1 MEFRGIELHNIRE
14 LIFNPESGGYKMRR
28 MPTRIAEYMSANTF
42 ACSGAELR
50 FVPIDDEVRIK
61 IRKVGGGV
69 SNLAVFYGSVQSGWQ
84 NLYKPVGDEACEIV
98 IPKSKNLETLEKITA
113 DNGFAFSPAVVRL
126 ITQSSEYEIF
136 DVVGRC
142 RPPYPS
148 ELPEK
153 TYLAYGSSITHG
165 SLAMHNADTYAV
177 RLSEYFGCDY
187 LNLGF
192 AGNACLE
199 AEVADY
205 IAEECEFDFATLEM
219 GINLFNKIDVDE
231 FRRRVEYFVSKIAK
245 SHPNKKIFCID
256 MFYMSR
262 DIYDIDN
269 PESKHNLF
277 RGVVKDTVA
286 KLALPNTVYVEGLK
300 IMNGSRWLSEDL
312 THPNARGVAEL
323 SGNLAKFIENYI

>member
-1 MEFRGIELHNIRE
+1 MEFRGIELHNVRE
-14 LIFNPESGGYKMRR
+14 LIFNPESSGYKMRR
-28 MPTRIAEYMSANTF
+28 MPTKVAEHMSANTF
-42 ACSGAELR
+42 ASSGVELR

-61 IRKVGGGV
+61 IRKVGEGV
-69 SNLAVFYGSVQSGWQ
+69 SNLAVFYGSIQSGWQ
-84 NLYKPVGDEACEIV
+84 NMYKLVGDEVCEIV
-98 IPKSKNLETLEKITA
+98 IPKTKNLETLEKITK
-113 DNGFAFSPAVVRL
+113 DNNFAFSPNVVRL

-136 DVVGRC
+136 DVIGKC
-142 RPPYPS
+142 RVPYPS

-199 AEVADY
+199 TEVADY
-205 IAEECEFDFATLEM
+205 IADECKFDFATLEM
-219 GINLFNKIDVDE
+219 GINILNKVDVEE
-231 FRRRVEYFVSKIAK
+231 FRRRVEYFVSRIAK
-245 SHPNKKIFCID
+245 AHPNKKIFCID

-262 DIYDIDN
+262 DIYEIDN

-277 RGVVKDTVA
+277 RAVVRDTLA
-286 KLALPNTVYVEGLK
+286 KLDLPNTIYVEGLK
-300 IMNGSRWLSEDL
+300 ILNGSKWLTEDL
-312 THPNARGVAEL
+312 THPNARGVAEIAKNL
-323 SGNLAKFIENYI
+323 SSFIEKYI